1 LGFGILDRPVPTIH
15 AFDTPHLARHARAC
29 DKSRAFNASWDVNTH
44 KRQLLLS
51 LKYGTIESC
60 FSVPMLTLTLGNMPF
75 LIGFAVKALGWSDSA
90 VGLLAATPFFCLFLQ
105 PPITLWLQRRWSLH
119 DIMAVAFL
127 VNALPWMLT
136 LAFPWLGREKH
147 LIFASVVLLSNF
159 GNAVAAVAWS
169 AAISELVPLN
179 IRGRY
184 FGTRNVMFGFWS
196 LLAVLVAGQVAE
208 RFDNAL
214 WIFGVLFTIAA
225 CARLIGLFFLT
236 RMKFPSRVMEVQPQS
251 APLDTFTSVFRD
263 RNFVRL
269 LLFTGLFGFFFN
281 AGQPFYSVFVLKE
294 LRFTLGDLAVLTMIQ
309 TFGLLVALRAW
320 GLLVDR
326 FGNKPVMLTSA
337 LLWLTFAAA
346 SWVFAGPARHGH
358 LYVTYFLTGF
368 MLAGF
373 QNVGQ
378 FNLMIKMVPAEN
390 RAHYLSVYFSFTNLL
405 VALGPLT
412 GGFILRTLP
421 EQLGTL
427 AGQPITR
434 YHLAIVGSIICCLLC
449 LLILRAVREPAA
461 RSMRDLVNVMWH
473 MREFNPMLA
482 ATTVAEYFFT
492 PRGLGKLA
500 RSSLRTLRRHT
511 GVIGDVGEELVE
523 GGRRVLK
530 VPPEKT

>member
-1 LGFGILDRPVPTIH
+1 MREI
-15 AFDTPHLARHARAC
+15 ARVERTSA
-29 DKSRAFNASWDVNTH
+29 VNTR
-44 KRQLLLS
+44 KRELLLS
-51 LKYGTIESC
+51 LKNGTIESC

-75 LIGFAVKALGWSDSA
+75 LIGFAVKSLGWSDGG
-90 VGLLAATPFFCLFLQ
+90 VGLLAAMPFFCLFIQ
-105 PPITLWLQRRWSLH
+105 PPITLLLQRRWSLH
-119 DIMAVAFL
+119 DIMIVAFL

-136 LAFPWLGREKH
+136 LAFPWLGPEKH
-147 LIFASVVLLSNF
+147 AIFAAIVFVSNL
-159 GNAVAAVAWS
+159 GNAVCGVAWS

-196 LLAVLVAGQVAE
+196 LLAVLVAGQVAS
-208 RFDNAL
+208 RFDDAL
-214 WIFGVLFTIAA
+214 WVFGILFSVAA
-225 CARLIGLFFLT
+225 CSRLIGLFFLT
-236 RMKFPSRVMEVQPQS
+236 RMKFPAAVMEVQKQR
-251 APLDTFTSVFRD
+251 APLDTFTAVFRD
-263 RNFVRL
+263 KNFTRL

-281 AGQPFYSVFVLKE
+281 AGQPFYSMFVLKGIP
-294 LRFTLGDLAVLTMIQ
+294 LSLGDLAVLTTVQ
-309 TFGLLVALRAW
+309 TLGLLIALRTW
-320 GLLVDR
+320 GALVDR

-337 LLWLTFAAA
+337 LLWLTFAAG
-346 SWVFAGPARHGH
+346 SWLVAGPARHGH
-358 LYVTYFLTGF
+358 LYATYFITGF

-412 GGFILRTLP
+412 GGLVLRALP

-427 AGQPITR
+427 WGQPVTR
-434 YHLAIVGSIICCLLC
+434 YHVVIVGSIAMSLLT
-449 LLILRAVREPAA
+449 LFILRAVREPAS

-500 RSSLRTLRRHT
+500 SSSLRTLRTHSR
-511 GVIGDVGEELVE
+511 VIGDVGEELVE
-523 GGRRVLK
+523 GGKRVLK
-530 VPPEKT
+530 SPRDESQ